1 MINIVIWETIKFLT
15 TTIPIIVV
23 VSYLVSYFMNK
34 GILDRIITFLNPFLK
49 KLNLNQFLTTSIALS
64 FISPTAS
71 YTMLSQMLRE
81 RKVNEREIIAASLIN
96 SFPSTLSHVYSF
108 FIPFVIPVLGWVGLV
123 YTSLRL
129 VVAFIKSIIGYFI
142 ASKVGV
148 YGRVER
154 IMSNQTVDPLK
165 STWDTIKRVV
175 PIMTITC
182 LIVNTLLAY
191 DVFNK
196 ISLESLPLN
205 PYVITIAMVEV
216 INFRAAVILSANILE
231 NRLLSPK
238 WILVGLMLGN
248 VISFSTRFVRH
259 SLPLHIS
266 LFGKLGIKIVIIN
279 AILTLILDIII
290 ITFIIFLL

>member
-1 MINIVIWETIKFLT
+1 MIDTVVWETIKFLMT
-15 TTIPIIVV
+15 TVPIIVV
-23 VSYLVSYFMNK
+23 ISYLVSYSISK
-34 GILDRIITFLNPFLK
+34 GILDMIINLLSPFLK
-49 KLNLNQFLTTSIALS
+49 KLNLNQILTTSIALS
-64 FISPTAS
+64 FISPIAS

-81 RKVNEREIIAASLIN
+81 GKVNEKEIIAASLIN

-148 YGRVER
+148 YRVEG

-165 STWDTIKRVV
+165 STWDTVKRVV

-191 DVFNK
+191 DAFNK

-205 PYVITIAMVEV
+205 PYVITIAMVEI

-231 NRLLSPK
+231 NELLSPK
-238 WILVGLMLGN
+238 WVLIGLMLGN

-259 SLPLHIS
+259 SLPLHLS

-290 ITFIIFLL
+290 IIFITFLL

>member
-1 MINIVIWETIKFLT
+1 MIDTVVWETIKFLMT
-15 TTIPIIVV
+15 TVPIIVV
-23 VSYLVSYFMNK
+23 ISYLVSYSISK
-34 GILDRIITFLNPFLK
+34 GILDMIINLLSPFLK
-49 KLNLNQFLTTSIALS
+49 KLNLNQILTTSIALS
-64 FISPTAS
+64 FISPIAS

-81 RKVNEREIIAASLIN
+81 GKVNEKEIIAASLIN

-148 YGRVER
+148 YRVEG
-154 IMSNQTVDPLK
+154 ITSNQTVDPLK
-165 STWDTIKRVV
+165 STWDTVKRVV

-191 DVFNK
+191 DAFNK

-205 PYVITIAMVEV
+205 PYVITIAMVEI

-231 NRLLSPK
+231 NELLSPK
-238 WILVGLMLGN
+238 WVLIGLMLGN

-259 SLPLHIS
+259 SLPLHLS

-290 ITFIIFLL
+290 IIFITFLL